1 VRLPDSARRLPR
13 GHTNGPITVV
23 LPENYLE
30 NRDDMTVPED
40 GAIRIPS
47 GG

>member
-1 VRLPDSARRLPR
+1 VLPD
-13 GHTNGPITVV
+13 G
-23 LPENYLE
+23 YLE

-40 GAIRIPS
+40 GAVTTLS